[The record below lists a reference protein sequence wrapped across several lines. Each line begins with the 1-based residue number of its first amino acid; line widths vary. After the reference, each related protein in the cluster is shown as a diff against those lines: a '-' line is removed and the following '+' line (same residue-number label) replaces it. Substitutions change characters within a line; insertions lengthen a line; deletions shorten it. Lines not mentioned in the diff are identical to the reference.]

1 MAYCTYADVQSQMRR
16 VYFDATSVPTADEVT
31 AYIVL
36 VDADIDA
43 KLSGVGLV
51 VPVTDSA
58 KLPILKQ
65 ISING
70 AAALVCRGA
79 QMEAEEAATRQKL
92 YDDALKGIMA
102 NPAIIATSGGAG
114 PKGSASTL
122 TDRIFIRDERQW

>member
-1 MAYCTYADVQSQMRR
+1 MAYCTYTDVQSQMKR
-16 VYFDATSVPTADEVT
+16 VYFDTTSVPTSAEVT
-31 AYIVL
+31 AYIAL

-43 KLSGVGLV
+43 KLSGVGLT
-51 VPVTDSA
+51 VPVTDAA

-79 QMEAEEAATRQKL
+79 MMEAEEAANRQKL
-92 YDDALKGIMA
+92 YDDALRGIMA
-102 NPAIIATSGGAG
+102 NPAIIATSGGTG

-122 TDRIFIRDERQW
+122 TDRVFIRDEKQW